1 MANGVLSVGDYK
13 YGFSVPQKPV
23 FRAKKGLS
31 RRIVEEISWL
41 KNEPSWMRQKR
52 LRALE
57 IFLAKKMPT
66 WGADLSE
73 INFDEIYYYIKPTSK
88 KSKTWDEVPAE
99 IKYTFER
106 LGIPEAE
113 RKFLAGV
120 ELQFDSETVYGSIKK
135 NWEDKG
141 VIFCDTDT
149 ALQKYPEIV
158 AKYFGTI
165 IPAADNKFAS
175 LNSAVWSGGSFVWVP
190 KGIKVDIPLQAYFRI
205 NANQMGQFERT
216 LIIAE
221 EGSEVCYIE
230 GCFTKDAKIWTNP
243 DYKPIEEVKVGD
255 KVLTHNGRYKTVYH
269 TQVRPYKG
277 NLYTIQIYSDPTA
290 KIEVTDE
297 HPFLY
302 VKRTRRN
309 ERNKR
314 FKKVWLTPKDF
325 EKGDYLA
332 IPINKAVKPQGSY
345 QFEVKFKGQNIKID
359 VPSTKEFFRLVGYYL
374 AEGSVAERGYLSF
387 SFGIHEKEYVK
398 DVKGLLRKVFGVKK
412 FYDMVHKTNH
422 GISVVVASAKLA
434 RIFKQFGTS
443 ASTKKI
449 PQWMMLEDTEKQKE
463 LVVGFYRGDGNY
475 YNKQN
480 KWSLKEL
487 FRINTTS
494 EILARQVK
502 DTLLRL
508 GIVAFINKRPRKKEG
523 RQTIYTVGIGGEFMV
538 RFGEIVGT
546 KIKERINGHK
556 RGSLF
561 GIDKS
566 FAYVPIKNIRK
577 KFVEDIPVYNFSVE
591 DDESYVAN
599 SVAVHNC
606 TSPTYTTDSL
616 HAAVVEIIVCPCAK
630 VQYITVQNWS
640 SNVYNL
646 VTKRAFVQAEGEM
659 LWIDANLG
667 SKVTMKYPSF
677 YLKGPKS
684 KGETLSLAVAGAGQ
698 HQDAGSKAFHLAPE
712 TSSVITS
719 KSVSYNGGRTSYRG
733 LVKVVKNAEKS
744 KSHVVCDALILD
756 EASRSDTYPTMEI
769 DEDNV
774 SIAHEASVAKIS
786 GEQLFYLQSRGLT
799 EAEARSAIVNGF
811 ISPIVKQ
818 IPLEY
823 AVELNRL
830 IALEMENAIG

>member
-1 MANGVLSVGDYK
+1 MANGLNLQTGYK

-31 RRIVEEISWL
+31 ARTVEEISWI
-41 KNEPSWMRQKR
+41 KSEPLWMREKR

-57 IFLAKKMPT
+57 IFLAKKTPE

-88 KSKTWDEVPAE
+88 KGKTWEEVPAE

-135 NWEDKG
+135 VWEEKG

-149 ALQKYPEIV
+149 ALQKYGEIV
-158 AKYFGTI
+158 QKYFGTI
-165 IPAADNKFAS
+165 IPSADNKFAA
-175 LNSAVWSGGSFVWVP
+175 LNSAVWSGGSFVWIP
-190 KGIKVDIPLQAYFRI
+190 KGVKVDIPLQAYFRI

-221 EGSEVCYIE
+221 EGSQVCYIE
-230 GCFTKDAKIWTNP
+230 GCFTKGAKIWTNP
-243 DYKPIEEVKVGD
+243 DYKPIEEVKVGE

-269 TQVRPYKG
+269 TQVRPYTG
-277 NLYTIQIYSDPTA
+277 DLYTIQIYSDPTA
-290 KIEVTDE
+290 RVEVTEE

-314 FKKVWLTPKDF
+314 FKKIWLTPKDF
-325 EKGDYLA
+325 QKGDYLA
-332 IPINKAVKPQGSY
+332 IPINKAVKSHDRHG
-345 QFEVKFKGQNIKID
+345 FEVRFKGQIIKID

-374 AEGSVAERGYLSF
+374 AEGSVSKNSYLNF
-387 SFGIHEKEYVK
+387 SFGVHEKEYHQ
-398 DVKGLLRKVFGVKK
+398 DVKRLLKKVFGIKK
-412 FYDMVHKTNH
+412 FYEMVHKTNH
-422 GISVVVASAKLA
+422 GISIVVASAKLA
-434 RIFKQFGTS
+434 RIFKHFGTS

-449 PQWMMLEDTEKQKE
+449 PYWMMLEGPEKQKE
-463 LVVGFYRGDGNY
+463 LIIGAYRGDGNY
-475 YNKQN
+475 YKRRNE
-480 KWSLKEL
+480 WSFKEL

-494 EILARQVK
+494 EILARQLK
-502 DTLLRL
+502 DILLRL
-508 GIVAFINKRPRKKEG
+508 GAVAFINTRPREKEG

-538 RFGEIVGT
+538 RFGEIVG
-546 KIKERINGHK
+546 KRVKERINGHK

-561 GIDKS
+561 GIDKN
-566 FAYVPIKNIRK
+566 FAYVPIRK
-577 KFVEDIPVYNFSVE
+577 ISKRFVERIPVYNFSVE
-591 DDESYVAN
+591 EDESYVAN

-616 HAAVVEIIVCPCAK
+616 HAAVVEIIVKPGAK

-646 VTKRAFVQAEGEM
+646 VTKRAFVETEGQM

-677 YLKGPKS
+677 YLKGPKA

-719 KSVSYNGGRTSYRG
+719 KSVSFNGGRTSYRG
-733 LVKVVKNAEKS
+733 LVKVIKNAEKS
-744 KSHVVCDALILD
+744 RSHVVCDALILD
-756 EASRSDTYPTMEI
+756 EKSRSDTYPTMEI

-774 SIAHEASVAKIS
+774 SIAHEATVAKIS
-786 GEQLFYLQSRGLT
+786 ADQLFYLQSRGLT

-811 ISPIVKQ
+811 CNSIVKQ

-830 IALEMENAIG
+830 VALEMEGAIG

>member
-1 MANGVLSVGDYK
+1 MANGILQTPYK

-31 RRIVEEISWL
+31 KRIVEEISWI
-41 KNEPSWMRQKR
+41 KDEPSWMREKR

-57 IFLAKKMPT
+57 IFQGKKMPT
-66 WGADLSE
+66 WGANLSE

-88 KSKTWDEVPAE
+88 KSRTWDEVPAE

-135 NWEDKG
+135 KWEEKG

-149 ALQKYPEIV
+149 ALQKYGEIV
-158 AKYFGTI
+158 QKYFGTV
-165 IPAADNKFAS
+165 IPAADNKFAA

-190 KGIKVDIPLQAYFRI
+190 AGVKVDIPLQAYFRI

-230 GCFTKDAKIWTNP
+230 GC
-243 DYKPIEEVKVGD
+243 
-255 KVLTHNGRYKTVYH
+255 
-269 TQVRPYKG
+269 
-277 NLYTIQIYSDPTA
+277 
-290 KIEVTDE
+290 
-297 HPFLY
+297 
-302 VKRTRRN
+302 
-309 ERNKR
+309 
-314 FKKVWLTPKDF
+314 
-325 EKGDYLA
+325 
-332 IPINKAVKPQGSY
+332 
-345 QFEVKFKGQNIKID
+345 
-359 VPSTKEFFRLVGYYL
+359 
-374 AEGSVAERGYLSF
+374 
-387 SFGIHEKEYVK
+387 
-398 DVKGLLRKVFGVKK
+398 
-412 FYDMVHKTNH
+412 
-422 GISVVVASAKLA
+422 
-434 RIFKQFGTS
+434 
-443 ASTKKI
+443 
-449 PQWMMLEDTEKQKE
+449 
-463 LVVGFYRGDGNY
+463 
-475 YNKQN
+475 
-480 KWSLKEL
+480 
-487 FRINTTS
+487 
-494 EILARQVK
+494 
-502 DTLLRL
+502 
-508 GIVAFINKRPRKKEG
+508 
-523 RQTIYTVGIGGEFMV
+523 
-538 RFGEIVGT
+538 
-546 KIKERINGHK
+546 
-556 RGSLF
+556 
-561 GIDKS
+561 
-566 FAYVPIKNIRK
+566 
-577 KFVEDIPVYNFSVE
+577 
-591 DDESYVAN
+591 
-599 SVAVHNC
+599 

-616 HAAVVEIIVCPCAK
+616 HAAVVEIIVKPGAK

-646 VTKRAFVQAEGEM
+646 VTKRAFVETEAEM

-677 YLKGPKS
+677 YLKGPKA

-719 KSVSYNGGRTSYRG
+719 KSISFNGGRTSYRG
-733 LVKVVKNAEKS
+733 LVKVINSAEKS

-756 EASRSDTYPTMEI
+756 EKSRSDTYPTMEI

-774 SIAHEASVAKIS
+774 SIAHEATVAKIS

-799 EAEARSAIVNGF
+799 EAEARSVIVNGF
-811 ISPIVKQ
+811 ISPIVAQ

-830 IALEMENAIG
+830 IQLEMEGAVG